1 MGLRLCLSPRAL
13 GSGPS
18 ALGRCPGVSGCLESS
33 AGDHI
38 SAAPFGDPS
47 PVTNEDYAT
56 RVAQFRCGRKRG
68 RAHTRFETSRRSSNH
83 VPDPVGSSAPSYSCR
98 LAEPAGLL
106 ACLGDS
112 VRRPLGAAGVGG
124 GWPPL
129 ACSG

>member
-1 MGLRLCLSPRAL
+1 M

-33 AGDHI
+33 TGDHI

-68 RAHTRFETSRRSSNH
+68 RAHTPLRDLASPKQPRARPGGLERH
-83 VPDPVGSSAPSYSCR
+83 VLLLPAGG
-98 LAEPAGLL
+98 PAGLL